1 MQMRKF
7 YRLAILALFISGCG
21 GGSDAPEVVIAP
33 CDLAYPVNLLV
44 IFCGIPIEVQIP
56 VVDCGLVTSWEVS
69 PPLPDGLVL
78 DSADGLI
85 SGTALFAGSDQIYT
99 ITASNE
105 GGSSSFSVQV
115 TVESPILT
123 PTGLAYPLDFIIIPA
138 GVPLAAQIPSVDCG
152 QVTAWSISPALP
164 TGLSFN
170 VADGTI
176 SGTGVVEGYDQEH
189 IIEAGNAAGSTTTTL
204 RLRIDPIFTYS
215 ATVGPGTYSGVT
227 GEGQISATLRLEE
240 DDINPTFPTFVAAF
254 NLAIA
259 NDPTQLAPT
268 SATPSTFLQA
278 INGDDGPSFW
288 FANLLGDQVVVAAV
302 LFFADPSTVQFEVV
316 RDVVLVEYD
325 TIPSTF
331 IDQTEPVQVSLQW
344 QEDSPYTP
352 TTSDM
357 LIVADSAQ
365 GMVPLGI
372 DSEGVLIRND

>member
-1 MQMRKF
+1 MDAHTLTVNFDDEK
-7 YRLAILALFISGCG
+7 ASVDAVVAALNKAGLG
-21 GGSDAPEVVIAP
+21 IA
-33 CDLAYPVNLLV
+33 ASPV
-44 IFCGIPIEVQIP
+44 
-56 VVDCGLVTSWEVS
+56 
-69 PPLPDGLVL
+69 
-78 DSADGLI
+78 SADGL
-85 SGTALFAGSDQIYT
+85 GEL
-99 ITASNE
+99 
-105 GGSSSFSVQV
+105 
-115 TVESPILT
+115 
-123 PTGLAYPLDFIIIPA
+123 LD
-138 GVPLAAQIPSVDCG
+138 L
-152 QVTAWSISPALP
+152 L
-164 TGLSFN
+164 
-170 VADGTI
+170 ADGTI

-268 SATPSTFLQA
+268 SVTPSTFLQA
-278 INGDDGPSFW
+278 INGDEGPSFW

-344 QEDSPYTP
+344 QEDKA
-352 TTSDM
+352 
-357 LIVADSAQ
+357 I
-365 GMVPLGI
+365 
-372 DSEGVLIRND
+372 SEKEISELRPVCYRAVSVIYL